1 MARLVSKWT
10 CKYHQFLVNYLW
22 FVNIPS
28 LLAIYGSIKS
38 TQPGYYIYIGNNQP
52 ALGSTGRLKRIETFH
67 RFESNQNWLVVEPP
81 LWKIWKS
88 MGMIIP
94 YIMENKNVWSHQP
107 EKKTSICLTCLTLPK
122 QQTLEVEKKI
132 DLSTTD
138 SGIVVNRLLFLF

>member
-1 MARLVSKWT
+1 MEVLKVHS
-10 CKYHQFLVNYLW
+10 QV
-22 FVNIPS
+22 I
-28 LLAIYGSIKS
+28 I
-38 TQPGYYIYIGNNQP
+38 YIYIGNNQP

-107 EKKTSICLTCLTLPK
+107 EKKNIYMFNMFNTI
-122 QQTLEVEKKI
+122 
-132 DLSTTD
+132 
-138 SGIVVNRLLFLF
+138 